1 MSLWVWVAVIAGVLM
16 ALLLLFLVVG
26 TPSRRRAAKRDEAER
41 LRQEAEEELRSAAGR
56 EATASQ
62 EQAAAERERFAAEE
76 KLKEA
81 DAVDP
86 DVPAEAANLNTQ
98 RPAPA
103 ADEAG

>member
-1 MSLWVWVAVIAGVLM
+1 M
-16 ALLLLFLVVG
+16 ALLLLFLLVG
-26 TPSRRRAAKRDEAER
+26 TPSRRRAAKRGEAER
-41 LRQEAEEELRSAAGR
+41 LRQEAEEGLRSAAGR

-62 EQAAAERERFAAEE
+62 EQAAAERERLAAEE

-86 DVPAEAANLNTQ
+86 DLPAESANLTTQ
-98 RPAPA
+98 RLGPPA